1 MGPQEYDPWLRVKEA
16 GVPSLREGLS
26 ELRAEVVPRN
36 PRSCFSW
43 RERSQRRGER
53 AHRCLVHR
61 RVCGH
66 SRHPSEVAGGNG
78 LPREVLGCPEEQ
90 GAYAPGDISLDRPSL
105 GDSGQMLPPGYLPR
119 QLWVSL
125 SRASTWHK
133 LMTGHRSPV
142 SFLACQQ
149 LWERPC
155 RMHFCVS
162 AISTGGS
169 CVPRCLSLG
178 SLQSLKVPLQIMYI
192 PLPSSPPPA
201 ALKIFL
207 CVCFSIV

>member
-90 GAYAPGDISLDRPSL
+90 GAYAPGDISLVTLPSET
-105 GDSGQMLPPGYLPR
+105 PG
-119 QLWVSL
+119 
-125 SRASTWHK
+125 
-133 LMTGHRSPV
+133 
-142 SFLACQQ
+142 
-149 LWERPC
+149 
-155 RMHFCVS
+155 
-162 AISTGGS
+162 
-169 CVPRCLSLG
+169 RC
-178 SLQSLKVPLQIMYI
+178 SLQVICLV
-192 PLPSSPPPA
+192 SSGSPCPVRPRG
-201 ALKIFL
+201 IN
-207 CVCFSIV
+207 